1 MRCVDRLRFPLALAL
16 VMAAASGG
24 ARADLPADEIGSTV
38 LPFPPDPHRVYV
50 LDVDFKNPI
59 AGKVVVLDPREK
71 RMLGMTT
78 NAFVA
83 PTTLSPD
90 NRTLYS
96 ANLFYSR
103 GTYGERTDVL
113 VAWDTQTLRP
123 SWEVV
128 LPSKRASTLTEKYAI
143 GVSSDNQ
150 LTYIFNLTPS
160 TSVTVVNNQTR
171 QVAGEIAI
179 SGCVLTYPVGPRSFA
194 SLCGDGQLQLV
205 TVDDAGKE
213 RSRTQTPFFDPNKV
227 RLNERAIA
235 DGDTW
240 YFTTTTGEIHPVRFA
255 DGKTQVL
262 PTWSLVSADE
272 RKQGWAPGGWQALAV
287 APGLNRLYALMHDQ
301 HSDGKWEDPSTTIW
315 SFDLKTGK
323 KVGELQSP
331 KPVWSLQASR
341 DAAPILVATD
351 LEGGVQFFDLTRGTH
366 SGAMDQVAAT
376 PVLTLAP

>member
-1 MRCVDRLRFPLALAL
+1 V
-16 VMAAASGG
+16 AAASGG
-24 ARADLPADEIGSTV
+24 ARADLPPDEIGKTV

-59 AGKVVVLDPREK
+59 AGKVVVLDPKQK

-123 SWEVV
+123 TWEAV

-143 GVSSDNQ
+143 GVSADNK
-150 LTYIFNLTPS
+150 LTYVFNLTPS
-160 TSVTVVNNQTR
+160 TSVTVVNNETH

-179 SGCVLTYPVGPRSFA
+179 SGCVLAYPVSPRGFA
-194 SLCGDGQLQLV
+194 SLCGDGQLQVVSLD
-205 TVDDAGKE
+205 TEGKE
-213 RSRTQTPFFDPNKV
+213 TGRTQTPFFDPNKV

-235 DGDTW
+235 DGDTY

-255 DGKTQVL
+255 NGKAEPL
-262 PTWSLVSADE
+262 PTWSLVNDAE

-301 HSDGKWEDPSTTIW
+301 HTDGKWEDPSTTIW
-315 SFDLKTGK
+315 AFDLKTGK
-323 KVGELQSP
+323 KLGVLESP

-341 DAAPILVATD
+341 DDAPILVATD
-351 LEGGVQFFDLTRGTH
+351 LEGGVQFFDLASGKH